1 MNRLPDTIDI
11 ICKMR
16 SGEFGN
22 VLESEDEE
30 AEEERFFGMDEN
42 THIMGWGRPNI
53 QPAADRQQEG
63 M

>member
-1 MNRLPDTIDI
+1 
-11 ICKMR
+11 MR